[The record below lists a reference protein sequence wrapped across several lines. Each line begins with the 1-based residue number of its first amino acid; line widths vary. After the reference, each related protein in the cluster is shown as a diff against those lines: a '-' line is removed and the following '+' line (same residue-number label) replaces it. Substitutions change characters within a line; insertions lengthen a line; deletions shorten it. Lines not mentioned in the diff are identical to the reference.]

1 MKENENDFA
10 FIFFHFLAGNSLA
23 DCIRGLRPAPPSGR
37 AWGLFLQ
44 FAVPVEIIHPA
55 FV

>member
-23 DCIRGLRPAPPSGR
+23 DCIRGLRPAPPTGADVLGAYSSSS
-37 AWGLFLQ
+37 LSQ
-44 FAVPVEIIHPA
+44 
-55 FV
+55 